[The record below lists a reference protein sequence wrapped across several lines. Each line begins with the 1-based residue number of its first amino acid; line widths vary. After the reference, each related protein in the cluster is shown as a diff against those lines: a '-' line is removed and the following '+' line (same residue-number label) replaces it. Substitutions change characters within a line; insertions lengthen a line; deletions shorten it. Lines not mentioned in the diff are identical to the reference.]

1 MSDMPSS
8 QNQNITA
15 ILLKAYEHKELG
27 KYTNIQLYTY
37 IYTFQIEKLKR
48 INTDNLK
55 ILGKLNRIT
64 DGKELKVGHH

>member
-37 IYTFQIEKLKR
+37 IYTF
-48 INTDNLK
+48 
-55 ILGKLNRIT
+55 
-64 DGKELKVGHH
+64 